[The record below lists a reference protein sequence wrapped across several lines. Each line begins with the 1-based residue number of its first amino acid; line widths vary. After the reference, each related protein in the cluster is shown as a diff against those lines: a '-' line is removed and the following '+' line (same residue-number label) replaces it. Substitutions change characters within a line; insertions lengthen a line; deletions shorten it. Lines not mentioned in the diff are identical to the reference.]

1 MASRETSTPTSGAAA
16 AGGDRPPLDGLRVL
30 DFTTFLSGPYGTQ
43 MLADLGA
50 DIIKVE
56 SPVGDLSRS
65 IAPHFVAGDSLY
77 FHTINRNKRSI
88 TVDLKHPE
96 APALVRELIAQCD
109 VVYENFRPGVMTR
122 LGLDAEELLAEHPSL
137 IWCSISGFGQTGPYR
152 SLQAYDMVV
161 QAMSGSMSF
170 TGEPGGAP
178 VRTGIPLGDLTAG
191 LHGNIAIL
199 AALNRR
205 NVTGRGEIID
215 ISMLDCVISMLSYQ
229 GTYFLQSGQQP
240 EPQGRGHDSIPTY
253 RGFTAGDGRDVVI
266 TANTEQMWRSLCET
280 LGTQELLADPRFTEN
295 ADRLRN
301 REALWAV
308 LEPAFL
314 REPADV
320 WLKRFN
326 ESGVPAALVNTF
338 DDVFTDEHVLHREM
352 VLELADDG
360 TGETVRVPGRPI
372 KLHEAPLPEPTFPPG
387 LGADTAEVLESVLD
401 VDRARIDAWR
411 ELGLFGGSDQAG

>member
-1 MASRETSTPTSGAAA
+1 MMARDGAVRGTAPSSGV
-16 AGGDRPPLDGLRVL
+16 GSRPPLDGLRVL
-30 DFTTFLSGPYGTQ
+30 DFTTFLSGPHGTQ
-43 MLADLGA
+43 ILADLGA
-50 DIIKVE
+50 EIIKVE
-56 SPVGDLSRS
+56 SPSGDLSRS

-88 TVDLKHPE
+88 TVDLKHPD
-96 APALVRELIAQCD
+96 APALVRELIARSD

-122 LGLDAEELLAEHPSL
+122 LGLDAEELLAEHPEL

-178 VRTGIPLGDLTAG
+178 VRTGIPLGDLSAG

-266 TANTEQMWRSLCET
+266 TANTEAMWRALCAT
-280 LGTQELLADPRFTEN
+280 LGTEELLEDERFTDN
-295 ADRLRN
+295 AARLRN
-301 REALWAV
+301 RDALWAV

-314 REPADV
+314 RESAEV
-320 WLKRFN
+320 WLQRFN
-326 ESGVPAALVNTF
+326 ENGVPAALVNTF
-338 DDVFTDEHVLHREM
+338 EDVFTDEHVLHREM
-352 VLELADDG
+352 VLEMRDDT
-360 TGETVRVPGRPI
+360 TGESVRVPGRPI
-372 KLHEAPLPEPTFPPG
+372 KLHQAPVPEPRFPPR
-387 LGADTAEVLESVLD
+387 LGGDTAEVLAEVLE
-401 VDRARIDAWR
+401 VDDAQVASWR
-411 ELGLFGGSDQAG
+411 EQGLFGE

>member
-1 MASRETSTPTSGAAA
+1 MAEPESPTAASVTSSDGAA
-16 AGGDRPPLDGLRVL
+16 RPPLDGLRVL

-50 DIIKVE
+50 EIIKVE
-56 SPVGDLSRS
+56 SPDGDLSRS

-77 FHTINRNKRSI
+77 YHTINRSKRSI
-88 TVDLKHPE
+88 TIDLKHRD
-96 APALVRELIAQCD
+96 APALVRDLVARCD

-122 LGLDAEELLAEHPSL
+122 LGLDAADLLERQPDL

-199 AALNRR
+199 AALHRR
-205 NVTGRGEIID
+205 QATGRGEVID
-215 ISMLDCVISMLSYQ
+215 ISMLDCIISMLSYQ
-229 GTYFLQSGQQP
+229 GTYFLRTGQQP

-253 RGFTAGDGRDVVI
+253 RAFTAGDGRDVVI
-266 TANTEQMWRSLCET
+266 TANTETMWRVLCAI
-280 LGTQELLADPRFTEN
+280 LGTEGLLEDARFVDN
-295 ADRLRN
+295 ATRLIN
-301 REALWAV
+301 RDALWAV

-314 REPADV
+314 SEPAAE
-320 WLKRFN
+320 WLKRCN
-326 ESGVPAALVNTF
+326 ENGVPAALVNSF

-352 VLELADDG
+352 VLEMQDDKS
-360 TGETVRVPGRPI
+360 GESVRVPGRPI
-372 KLHEAPLPEPTFPPG
+372 KLRDAPLPDPDFPPR
-387 LGADTAEVLESVLD
+387 LGADTTAVLEDLLGIGRD
-401 VDRARIDAWR
+401 RIDAWDAD
-411 ELGLFGGSDQAG
+411 GLFGGRSDD

>member
-1 MASRETSTPTSGAAA
+1 MAERDSFPPATAAS
-16 AGGDRPPLDGLRVL
+16 AGPEARPPLDGLRIL

-50 DIIKVE
+50 EIIKVE

-77 FHTINRNKRSI
+77 YHTINRNKRSM
-88 TVDLKHPE
+88 TVDLKHPD
-96 APALVRELIAQCD
+96 APALVRDLIGKCD

-122 LGLDAEELLAEHPSL
+122 LGLDADELVDQQPGL

-178 VRTGIPLGDLTAG
+178 VRTGVPLGDLTAG

-199 AALNRR
+199 AALHRR
-205 NVTGRGEIID
+205 EATGRGEVID
-215 ISMLDCVISMLSYQ
+215 ISMLDCIISMLSYQ
-229 GTYFLQSGQQP
+229 GTYFLQTGQQP

-266 TANTEQMWRSLCET
+266 TANTEAMWRALCAT
-280 LGTQELLADPRFTEN
+280 LGTEELLDDPRFTEN
-295 ADRLRN
+295 ATRLEN
-301 REALWAV
+301 RDALWAV

-314 REPADV
+314 REPAAV

-326 ESGVPAALVNTF
+326 ENGVPAALVNSF

-352 VLELADDG
+352 VLELQDEHSGAS
-360 TGETVRVPGRPI
+360 VRVPGRPI
-372 KLHEAPLPEPTFPPG
+372 KLRDAPLPQPEFPPR
-387 LGADTAEVLESVLD
+387 LGADTAEVLEDLLGVGRD
-401 VDRARIDAWR
+401 RIDAWDAT
-411 ELGLFGGSDQAG
+411 GLFGRPDEG

>member
-1 MASRETSTPTSGAAA
+1 MAARDGAVPGTAPSSDE
-16 AGGDRPPLDGLRVL
+16 GSRPPLDGLRVL
-30 DFTTFLSGPYGTQ
+30 DFTTFLSGPHGTQ
-43 MLADLGA
+43 ILADLGA
-50 DIIKVE
+50 EIIKVE
-56 SPVGDLSRS
+56 SPSGDLSRS

-88 TVDLKHPE
+88 TVDLKHPD
-96 APALVRELIAQCD
+96 APALVRELIARSD

-122 LGLDAEELLAEHPSL
+122 LGLDAEELLAEHPEL

-178 VRTGIPLGDLTAG
+178 VRTGIPLGDLSAG

-266 TANTEQMWRSLCET
+266 TANTEAMWRALCAT
-280 LGTQELLADPRFTEN
+280 LGTEELLEDERFTDN
-295 ADRLRN
+295 AARLRN
-301 REALWAV
+301 RDALWAV

-314 REPADV
+314 RESAEV
-320 WLKRFN
+320 WLQRFN
-326 ESGVPAALVNTF
+326 ENGVPAALVNTF
-338 DDVFTDEHVLHREM
+338 EDVFTDEHVLHREM
-352 VLELADDG
+352 VLEMLDDT
-360 TGETVRVPGRPI
+360 TGESVRVPGRPI
-372 KLHEAPLPEPTFPPG
+372 KLHQAPVPEPRFPPR
-387 LGADTAEVLESVLD
+387 LGGDTAEVLAEVLE
-401 VDRARIDAWR
+401 VDDAQVASWR
-411 ELGLFGGSDQAG
+411 EQGLFGE

>member
-1 MASRETSTPTSGAAA
+1 MAARDGAVPVAA
-16 AGGDRPPLDGLRVL
+16 SSPDQGSRPPLDGLRVL
-30 DFTTFLSGPYGTQ
+30 DFTTFLSGPHGTQ
-43 MLADLGA
+43 ILADLGA
-50 DIIKVE
+50 EIIKVE
-56 SPVGDLSRS
+56 SPSGDLSRS

-88 TVDLKHPE
+88 TVDLKHPD
-96 APALVRELIAQCD
+96 APALVRELIARSD

-122 LGLDAEELLAEHPSL
+122 LGLDAEELVAEHPEL

-178 VRTGIPLGDLTAG
+178 VRTGIPLGDLSAG

-266 TANTEQMWRSLCET
+266 TANTEAMWRALCAT
-280 LGTQELLADPRFTEN
+280 LGTEELLEDERFTDN
-295 ADRLRN
+295 AARLRN
-301 REALWAV
+301 RDALWAV

-314 REPADV
+314 RESAEV
-320 WLKRFN
+320 WLQRFN
-326 ESGVPAALVNTF
+326 ENGVPAALVNTF
-338 DDVFTDEHVLHREM
+338 EDVFTDEHVLHREM
-352 VLELADDG
+352 VLEMRDDT
-360 TGETVRVPGRPI
+360 TGESVRVPGRPI
-372 KLHEAPLPEPTFPPG
+372 KLHQAPVPEPRFPPR
-387 LGADTAEVLESVLD
+387 LGGDTAEVLAEVLE
-401 VDRARIDAWR
+401 VDDDQVASWR
-411 ELGLFGGSDQAG
+411 ERGLFGE

>member
-1 MASRETSTPTSGAAA
+1 MIATESDSQARSEVGPGTA
-16 AGGDRPPLDGLRVL
+16 PLEGLRVL

-43 MLADLGA
+43 ILADLGA
-50 DIIKVE
+50 DVIKVE
-56 SPVGDLSRS
+56 SPTGDLSRS
-65 IAPHFVAGDSLY
+65 IAPHFVAGDSVY
-77 FHTINRNKRSI
+77 YHTINRSKRSI

-96 APALVRELIAQCD
+96 AAALVREMIARCD

-122 LGLDAEELLAEHPSL
+122 LGLDMDELVAEHPSL

-205 NVTGRGEIID
+205 RATGRGEVID

-266 TANTEQMWRSLCET
+266 TANTEQMWRSLCAM
-280 LGTQELLADPRFTEN
+280 LGTDDLIDDPRFVDN
-295 ADRLRN
+295 AERLRN

-314 REPADV
+314 QETADV
-320 WLKRFN
+320 WLKRCN

-338 DDVFTDEHVLHREM
+338 EEVFTDEHVLHRQM
-352 VLELADDG
+352 VLELEKKG
-360 TGETVRVPGRPI
+360 TGETVRVPGMPI
-372 KLHEAPLPEPTFPPG
+372 KLRDATLPDPTFPPG
-387 LGADTAEVLESVLD
+387 LGADTDEVLASLLD
-401 VDRARIDAWR
+401 ADQGRIDAWR
-411 ELGLFGGSDQAG
+411 ALGLFGEG

>member
-1 MASRETSTPTSGAAA
+1 MAEPETSLPLTAVSSAPEE
-16 AGGDRPPLDGLRVL
+16 RPPLDGLRVL

-50 DIIKVE
+50 EIIKVE
-56 SPVGDLSRS
+56 GPGGDLSRS

-77 FHTINRNKRSI
+77 FHTINRNKRSV
-88 TVDLKHPE
+88 TVDLKHPD
-96 APALVRELIAQCD
+96 APGLVRDLISRCD

-122 LGLDAEELLAEHPSL
+122 LGLDADDLTAEHPGL

-199 AALNRR
+199 AALHRR
-205 NVTGRGEIID
+205 QATGRGEVID

-229 GTYFLQSGQQP
+229 GTYFLHSGQQP

-266 TANTEQMWRSLCET
+266 TANTEAMWRALCAT
-280 LGTQELLADPRFTEN
+280 LGTEDLLEDARFTDN
-295 ADRLRN
+295 ATRLVN
-301 REALWAV
+301 RDALWAI

-314 REPADV
+314 REPAAM

-326 ESGVPAALVNTF
+326 ENGVPAALVNSF

-352 VLELADDG
+352 VLEIEDEG
-360 TGETVRVPGRPI
+360 TGASVRVPGRPI
-372 KLHEAPLPEPTFPPG
+372 KLRDAPLPAPQFPPR
-387 LGADTAEVLESVLD
+387 LGADTAEVLEDLLGVG
-401 VDRARIDAWR
+401 RERIAAWDAA
-411 ELGLFGGSDQAG
+411 GLFGRLEQS